1 MEKIQHYL
9 LTHYPT
15 IWNVKLIPMLVI
27 LFFAHLLFGLI
38 GYASEDIDFSKYY
51 YSTLIEN
58 NSFLFV
64 CSIFISIFIFIG
76 WLVFYMRNNG
86 LKNFY
91 PAKSI
96 HIYGEWLLIL
106 FITILISLIPFSL
119 SMGSV
124 LKVRSIATEEECFSD
139 LKTIEKVRILIPC
152 YNYYDSYSYDFSDKY
167 PIIQIPDTMSL
178 DYSKLNLDLF
188 SIEYTKNN
196 RIRIIGYKGPSLLYY
211 NEPNRSYEY
220 DEEDVPI
227 YNETATDTVKYW
239 LKTAQTDSIRS
250 LMNAFN
256 KLQQK
261 HNLKIYLT
269 PEQWFK
275 RIYNPPFFPVDETSY
290 IGNSEHCYNTFTRYH
305 DYDKDEYYVVNN
317 SDDTI
322 ARGDEYSTAKF
333 LTNNYPILQLRELQ
347 AGYNY
352 ILNAH
357 TKYDVL
363 MTMLLVLLCVSMW
376 LSIFVLSFRLTD
388 GKSWLIAFVGSG
400 ILFFLIL
407 FLGIF
412 MSGFSLLGY
421 ESGFV
426 FVVLFWI
433 ISFICLFIYV
443 LYKISVAHIKEHS
456 GVAVNIFLWLIPCLI
471 PLLYALIIWYNKS
484 NGNYDFDDY
493 SEEVFW
499 CDLAFV
505 VIIIYP
511 VIAILRKWKGI
522 AEE

>member
-38 GYASEDIDFSKYY
+38 GYASGKLEFSNYYY
-51 YSTLIEN
+51 YSTPIEN
-58 NSFLFV
+58 NRSLFV
-64 CSIFISIFIFIG
+64 CSIYISIFIFIG

-86 LKNFY
+86 LKNLY

-124 LKVRSIATEEECFSD
+124 LKVRSIATEEECLSA

-152 YNYYDSYSYDFSDKY
+152 YNYYESYSYDFSDKSQ
-167 PIIQIPDTMSL
+167 IIQIPDTMSL

-196 RIRIIGYKGPSLLYY
+196 KIRIIGYKGSSLLYY
-211 NEPNRSYEY
+211 NELDRCHKY
-220 DEEDVPI
+220 DEEGVPI

-239 LKTAQTDSIRS
+239 LKTAKTDSIRS

-261 HNLKIYLT
+261 HNLKIYFT

-290 IGNSEHCYNTFTRYH
+290 IRDGEHCHYAFTHYY

-333 LTNNYPILQLRELQ
+333 LTDNYPILQLRELQ
-347 AGYNY
+347 ARYNY
-352 ILNAH
+352 ILNTH
-357 TKYDVL
+357 TMSDIL
-363 MTMLLVLLCVSMW
+363 RTMLLSFLCVSMW

-388 GKSWLIAFVGSG
+388 GKSWLITFVVSG

-407 FLGIF
+407 FLGIGI
-412 MSGFSLLGY
+412 SILVY
-421 ESGFV
+421 ESGLV
-426 FVVLFWI
+426 SGVLFWI
-433 ISFICLFIYV
+433 VLFICLFIYV
-443 LYKISVAHIKEHS
+443 LYKISVTRIKGHS
-456 GVAVNIFLWLIPCLI
+456 ALAVNIFLWLIPCWI
-471 PLLYALIIWYNKS
+471 PLLYGPISWYNKS
-484 NGNYDFDDY
+484 HGNYDFDDY

-499 CDLAFV
+499 CCDLAFV

-511 VIAILRKWKGI
+511 VITLLRKWKGI